1 MMVHSFRVLLARIAM
16 LRAFLRRQAVRC
28 LPAIFSG
35 FVDPLISA

>member
-1 MMVHSFRVLLARIAM
+1 MWPSFRVLLASVLLASI
-16 LRAFLRRQAVRC
+16 RRQAVRC

>member
-1 MMVHSFRVLLARIAM
+1 MVHSFRVLLASVLLASI
-16 LRAFLRRQAVRC
+16 RRQAVRC